1 MTNNTQ
7 NILKCFPSLQTWKGF
22 GRRNLTFTD
31 VKKKRS
37 SLIYR
42 IKQKN
47 FYFYSENTNYL
58 HKFNW
63 PCLEELVRC
72 SAYNLIIILV
82 ILPLPSFKVC
92 VLVVSCTFPFVAVE
106 PYAAYKLK
114 GSFVLEL
121 VERVARTPNNI
132 PTTFSIACQDVYR
145 IRTVSFIDYV

>member
-1 MTNNTQ
+1 M
-7 NILKCFPSLQTWKGF
+7 
-22 GRRNLTFTD
+22 
-31 VKKKRS
+31 
-37 SLIYR
+37 
-42 IKQKN
+42 
-47 FYFYSENTNYL
+47 
-58 HKFNW
+58 
-63 PCLEELVRC
+63 C